1 MQLEVL
7 VYLSAILRAH
17 ATPVRVLSI
26 KKASTRTCDDHP
38 QRSKPHYSFSSPTPL
53 HSLWISRNHIQQS
66 TIRTVRRLRL
76 PRSLAVV
83 PPECAASPA
92 AVPLAHTALIASSHC
107 DHSQRGADLRWKRT
121 PVAHRNTTP
130 TTTGSFPIVQGV
142 FVASPGTVTI
152 FRGTSAPTARR
163 ADALLGATQSTSA
176 RAARPAATPYSR
188 RRRLRL
194 LLSSDQL
201 RRSTA
206 DPALP
211 PFPLR
216 PAPRPEWAACA
227 APSLQPSSPPPEYAK
242 TFAATADTFPRA
254 TAAAI
259 NTLTSAVNS
268 VSRFRAT
275 HQFSIELQLQ
285 PTNHREN
292 LFSPSAV

>member
-26 KKASTRTCDDHP
+26 KKASTRICDDHP

-76 PRSLAVV
+76 PRSLV

-92 AVPLAHTALIASSHC
+92 AVPPRARRVNHLLA
-107 DHSQRGADLRWKRT
+107 LRPFSARRRPPLEAYAGRAPGYYTHHHRRT
-121 PVAHRNTTP
+121 PLTLQ
-130 TTTGSFPIVQGV
+130 SFPIVQGV

-163 ADALLGATQSTSA
+163 TDALLGAIQSTSA
-176 RAARPAATPYSR
+176 RAARLAATPYSR

-194 LLSSDQL
+194 LLSFDQL

-206 DPALP
+206 DHALP

-216 PAPRPEWAACA
+216 SAPPPEWAASA

-242 TFAATADTFPRA
+242 TFAATAETFLR
-254 TAAAI
+254 
-259 NTLTSAVNS
+259 
-268 VSRFRAT
+268 R
-275 HQFSIELQLQ
+275 
-285 PTNHREN
+285 HRHPHECR
-292 LFSPSAV
+292 